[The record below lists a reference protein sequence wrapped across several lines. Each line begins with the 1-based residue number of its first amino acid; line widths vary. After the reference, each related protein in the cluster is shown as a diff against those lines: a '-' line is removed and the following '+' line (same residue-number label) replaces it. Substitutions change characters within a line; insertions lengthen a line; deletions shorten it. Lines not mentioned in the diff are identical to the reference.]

1 VRLGEFPFCGN
12 DSHQGAQLAPSAFF
26 LFFRKTDPTSNLLG
40 ALKVSQLF
48 THRVSPIRQ
57 SSASAAVPSKTTAG
71 TIGYPIGDG
80 GAGRRQHHPQGC

>member
-1 VRLGEFPFCGN
+1 MANSPFVVTIRIRGRNLRRL
-12 DSHQGAQLAPSAFF
+12 LLF
-26 LFFRKTDPTSNLLG
+26 LRKTDPTSNLLG

-71 TIGYPIGDG
+71 TIGYPIADG
-80 GAGRRQHHPQGC
+80 GADRRQHHPQGC